1 MSMTDAL
8 IDLLRRDGRPLNVL
22 AQATGVDI
30 GILSRLL
37 RRQRSPT
44 LATADRIV
52 RGLGYDVRFT
62 KRRKKG

>member
-1 MSMTDAL
+1 MTTAL
-8 IDLLRRDGRPLNVL
+8 IELLRRDGRTLSAL

-37 RRQRSPT
+37 HEQRSPT

-52 RGLGYDVRFT
+52 RGLGYSVKLVR
-62 KRRKKG
+62 RRKG